1 MKIKRVA
8 KSFTDLQTT
17 LKLAVSS
24 NKAPDVVEANQGRP
38 IMGQLVKGG
47 LLKPLDAYADAYGW
61 KDRWSKTLLDL
72 NRFTADGKT
81 FGAGNLYGVSQQGE
95 IVGVFYNKDKV
106 KTVPSTFAEFEAML
120 AKAKKAGETPISFGN
135 LDKFGGIHEFQTV
148 QNQFADKQA
157 TRDFVFA
164 KGGASFDTSENKEA
178 ATKLQEWAKKGYF
191 TKDFNGTGY
200 DPAWQQFTKGKGPFT
215 IAGTWITNDALKALG
230 LKLGFFLM
238 PGREAGSDPVSLG
251 GESLPWAIT
260 SKSKNA
266 DVAAAYIDFL
276 TNAEAADVQVETGN
290 LPAMAGERAAQGAG
304 RAGHL
309 HRLEGPQR
317 QRRPDAVHGL
327 RDADVL
333 RRLLGRRAEAAGR
346 QASAGRVHEVRAGGL
361 REVHRHAVT
370 ATLAPPGEPRRVA
383 YLYLLPGLV
392 VFGLFVLAP
401 LVHSAWLSLFT
412 WDGVTPGTWN
422 GLGNYSAI
430 VSDPKI
436 RSAFLHALILVAFY
450 AVGPIAIG
458 LLLAAAMSRS
468 RVRGLALFRTV
479 LFLPQVIALVVVA
492 VMWRMIYQ
500 PDGGLLNQGLRAI
513 GLGGLTQDW
522 LGSFSLALPSVG
534 LIGTWVMYGLA
545 MVLFTAG
552 VQKIPQSLY
561 DAARMDGAGPV
572 REFFAVTLPGL
583 RNEIAVAL
591 TLTTIQALRS
601 FDLVYITTGG
611 GPGDAT
617 TVPAFEVYNRAFKGG
632 DVGTASAIGIC
643 IAAMIFVLTLV
654 INQVAEREAAR

>member
-1 MKIKRVA
+1 
-8 KSFTDLQTT
+8 
-17 LKLAVSS
+17 
-24 NKAPDVVEANQGRP
+24 
-38 IMGQLVKGG
+38 
-47 LLKPLDAYADAYGW
+47 
-61 KDRWSKTLLDL
+61 
-72 NRFTADGKT
+72 
-81 FGAGNLYGVSQQGE
+81 
-95 IVGVFYNKDKV
+95 
-106 KTVPSTFAEFEAML
+106 
-120 AKAKKAGETPISFGN
+120 
-135 LDKFGGIHEFQTV
+135 
-148 QNQFADKQA
+148 
-157 TRDFVFA
+157 
-164 KGGASFDTSENKEA
+164 
-178 ATKLQEWAKKGYF
+178 
-191 TKDFNGTGY
+191 
-200 DPAWQQFTKGKGPFT
+200 
-215 IAGTWITNDALKALG
+215 
-230 LKLGFFLM
+230 
-238 PGREAGSDPVSLG
+238 
-251 GESLPWAIT
+251 
-260 SKSKNA
+260 
-266 DVAAAYIDFL
+266 
-276 TNAEAADVQVETGN
+276 
-290 LPAMAGERAAQGAG
+290 
-304 RAGHL
+304 
-309 HRLEGPQR
+309 
-317 QRRPDAVHGL
+317 
-327 RDADVL
+327 
-333 RRLLGRRAEAAGR
+333 
-346 QASAGRVHEVRAGGL
+346 
-361 REVHRHAVT
+361 VT
-370 ATLAPPGEPRRVA
+370 ALAPPGEPRRVA

-392 VFGLFVLAP
+392 IFGLFVLAP
-401 LVHSAWLSLFT
+401 LLHSAWLSLFT

-450 AVGPIAIG
+450 AIGPIAIG

-500 PDGGLLNQGLRAI
+500 PDGGLLNEGLRAI

>member
-1 MKIKRVA
+1 
-8 KSFTDLQTT
+8 
-17 LKLAVSS
+17 
-24 NKAPDVVEANQGRP
+24 
-38 IMGQLVKGG
+38 
-47 LLKPLDAYADAYGW
+47 
-61 KDRWSKTLLDL
+61 
-72 NRFTADGKT
+72 
-81 FGAGNLYGVSQQGE
+81 
-95 IVGVFYNKDKV
+95 
-106 KTVPSTFAEFEAML
+106 
-120 AKAKKAGETPISFGN
+120 
-135 LDKFGGIHEFQTV
+135 
-148 QNQFADKQA
+148 
-157 TRDFVFA
+157 
-164 KGGASFDTSENKEA
+164 
-178 ATKLQEWAKKGYF
+178 
-191 TKDFNGTGY
+191 
-200 DPAWQQFTKGKGPFT
+200 
-215 IAGTWITNDALKALG
+215 
-230 LKLGFFLM
+230 
-238 PGREAGSDPVSLG
+238 
-251 GESLPWAIT
+251 
-260 SKSKNA
+260 
-266 DVAAAYIDFL
+266 
-276 TNAEAADVQVETGN
+276 
-290 LPAMAGERAAQGAG
+290 
-304 RAGHL
+304 
-309 HRLEGPQR
+309 
-317 QRRPDAVHGL
+317 
-327 RDADVL
+327 
-333 RRLLGRRAEAAGR
+333 
-346 QASAGRVHEVRAGGL
+346 
-361 REVHRHAVT
+361 
-370 ATLAPPGEPRRVA
+370 
-383 YLYLLPGLV
+383 
-392 VFGLFVLAP
+392 
-401 LVHSAWLSLFT
+401 
-412 WDGVTPGTWN
+412 VTPGTWN

-450 AVGPIAIG
+450 AIGPIAIG

-617 TVPAFEVYNRAFKGG
+617 TVPAFEVYNRAFRAG

-643 IAAMIFVLTLV
+643 IAALIFVLTLL